1 MSFAPEATLHTWD
14 VIEYMRDATT
24 SSASS
29 DPTRR
34 ASSISQASSARSPQS
49 NATSPAPDSNL
60 AEPPSTPPEQTEEPI
75 LRSSPTNQ
83 CDLHQRKRRRRSSGI
98 PPMNF
103 NNPEDTFSSSPYSG
117 SGSSPTG
124 SDGIEEASDDD
135 GEDTMMSLDAEDA
148 AEPTIDSS
156 SSDSTGM
163 SARLEET
170 PSQAAAQAGTRCID
184 FDENGDLS
192 MEMEIAEDE
201 ITAAFKPWTK
211 KPAATPKPTRN
222 LPSFDDQ
229 ENIDPFSPAVKAKVI
244 SSLSNGLDELEQEDG
259 EDMSMDIT
267 RAVGRII
274 PQQSQSPDA
283 KGAAMDLTMPLG
295 GIQQVAPIDQDS
307 CRRGLKRRRSSMVGA
322 SQGSPAKRPVNRRS
336 SIRRRRS
343 SAEDSSLGDETM
355 DLTIAIGGIQG
366 DQSQDNTHRRSS
378 VDLSFGNETMDFTMA
393 VGGIKGITATDE
405 TSELEGSED
414 GNEDLS
420 MEFTALIGGIKGAGP
435 QPTTPVKPTTPKN
448 QTPKARSTS
457 PRKSPR
463 RPGISDTQFSQPS
476 PSPVKP
482 AKATP
487 QKSPRRPARKSLST
501 PTPEVQSTPQNQ
513 TAIEAEP
520 SPFVRKQTRSASKD
534 EPASTPKGAVNFSEQ
549 TKAFDNPIILPSI
562 SQRLGS
568 PPAVQYSPLPSAREE
583 PVVKSTTALTNS
595 IKLLSTPRKQTLTSP
610 VKRGTTPKKAATP
623 KKPPTPR
630 KTPTPRKSI
639 SPMKRVVFGNES
651 PPKEAEEQLT
661 GNEEDEEVEQIPLQ
675 DFLDMTN
682 IRFMD
687 LTTTKRRHTAVPP
700 SFHGKG
706 VSGHEGD
713 ERDDSLEDFV
723 IAAACIIPEYEMYQ
737 HVSCDL
743 SGP

>member
-29 DPTRR
+29 DATRR

-49 NATSPAPDSNL
+49 NATSPAPDSDL
-60 AEPPSTPPEQTEEPI
+60 AEPPSTPPKQTEEPV
-75 LRSSPTNQ
+75 LGSSPANQ

-117 SGSSPTG
+117 NGSSPTG

-135 GEDTMMSLDAEDA
+135 GENTMMSLNAGDA

-163 SARLEET
+163 SARLEEAL
-170 PSQAAAQAGTRCID
+170 SQAAAQAGTRCID

-192 MEMEIAEDE
+192 MEIAEDE

-222 LPSFDDQ
+222 FPSFDDQ
-229 ENIDPFSPAVKAKVI
+229 ENIDPFSPAVKAKAI
-244 SSLSNGLDELEQEDG
+244 FSLFNGLDELEQEDG

-274 PQQSQSPDA
+274 PRQSQSPDA
-283 KGAAMDLTMPLG
+283 KGATMDLTIPLG

-307 CRRGLKRRRSSMVGA
+307 RRKGLKRRRSSIVGA

-355 DLTIAIGGIQG
+355 DLTIAMGGIQ
-366 DQSQDNTHRRSS
+366 DNQSRDDTNRRSS
-378 VDLSFGNETMDFTMA
+378 VDLLFGNETMDFTMA
-393 VGGIKGITATDE
+393 VGGIKGTTATDE
-405 TSELEGSED
+405 TLELEGSED
-414 GNEDLS
+414 DNEDLS
-420 MEFTALIGGIKGAGP
+420 MEFTAAIGGIKGARP
-435 QPTTPVKPTTPKN
+435 QPTTPVKLTTPKN
-448 QTPKARSTS
+448 QTSKTRSAS
-457 PRKSPR
+457 PRKSPG
-463 RPGISDTQFSQPS
+463 RPGILDIQFSQLS

-487 QKSPRRPARKSLST
+487 QKSPRRPARKSLTT

-513 TAIEAEP
+513 TVIEAEP

-549 TKAFDNPIILPSI
+549 TKAFDDPIILPSI

-568 PPAVQYSPLPSAREE
+568 PPTVQYSPLPSAREG

-623 KKPPTPR
+623 KKPPTPKR
-630 KTPTPRKSI
+630 TPTPRKSI
-639 SPMKRVVFGNES
+639 SPKKRVAFGNES
-651 PPKEAEEQLT
+651 PSKGAEEQLT

-706 VSGHEGD
+706 VSGHESEEKDG
-713 ERDDSLEDFV
+713 SLEDFV

>member
-34 ASSISQASSARSPQS
+34 ASSILQASSARSPQL
-49 NATSPAPDSNL
+49 NATSPAPNSDP
-60 AEPPSTPPEQTEEPI
+60 AESPSTPPEQIEE
-75 LRSSPTNQ
+75 LVLGSSPANQ
-83 CDLHQRKRRRRSSGI
+83 HDVHQRNPGRQSSGI

-103 NNPEDTFSSSPYSG
+103 NNPEDAFSSSPYSG

-124 SDGIEEASDDD
+124 SDGIEEASDDN
-135 GEDTMMSLDAEDA
+135 GEDTMSLNARDAIEH
-148 AEPTIDSS
+148 TIGSS
-156 SSDSTGM
+156 SSDSTGT
-163 SARLEET
+163 SARIEEALR
-170 PSQAAAQAGTRCID
+170 QAAAQAGTRGIE
-184 FDENGDLS
+184 FDENSDIS
-192 MEMEIAEDE
+192 MEIAEDE
-201 ITAAFKPWTK
+201 ITASFKPWTK
-211 KPAATPKPTRN
+211 KPAAMPKPTRN
-222 LPSFDDQ
+222 LASFDNQ
-229 ENIDPFSPAVKAKVI
+229 ENIDPFSPAVKAKAI
-244 SSLSNGLDELEQEDG
+244 SSLSNSLGELEQEDG

-267 RAVGRII
+267 HAVGRII

-283 KGAAMDLTMPLG
+283 EQATMDLTMPLG

-307 CRRGLKRRRSSMVGA
+307 RHKGLKRRRSSMVGE

-366 DQSQDNTHRRSS
+366 NQSQDDTDRRSG
-378 VDLSFGNETMDFTMA
+378 VDLSFADETMDFTTA
-393 VGGIKGITATDE
+393 IGGIKGITATDE
-405 TSELEGSED
+405 TPELEEGED
-414 GNEDLS
+414 DNEDLS
-420 MEFTALIGGIKGAGP
+420 MEFTAVIGGIKGAGP
-435 QPTTPVKPTTPKN
+435 QPTTPVKPIAPKN
-448 QTPKARSTS
+448 QTPKARSAS
-457 PRKSPR
+457 PRKSPG
-463 RPGISDTQFSQPS
+463 RPGISDIQFPQPS

-487 QKSPRRPARKSLST
+487 QKSPRRPARKSLPT

-513 TAIEAEP
+513 TVIEAEP
-520 SPFVRKQTRSASKD
+520 SPLVRKQTHSVSKKN
-534 EPASTPKGAVNFSEQ
+534 EPASTPKGAMNFGEQ
-549 TKAFDNPIILPSI
+549 TKAFDDPIILPSI
-562 SQRLGS
+562 TQRLGS
-568 PPAVQYSPLPSAREE
+568 PPTVQYSPLPSVREE

-595 IKLLSTPRKQTLTSP
+595 IKLLSTPRKHTLTSP

-623 KKPPTPR
+623 KK
-630 KTPTPRKSI
+630 TPTPKETPTARKSI
-639 SPMKRVVFGNES
+639 SPKKRVVFGNES
-651 PPKEAEEQLT
+651 PSKEAKEQLSE
-661 GNEEDEEVEQIPLQ
+661 NEEDEEVEQIPLQ

-706 VSGHEGD
+706 FSGHECD
-713 ERDDSLEDFV
+713 EKDDSLEDFV
-723 IAAACIIPEYEMYQ
+723 IAAACTIPEYEMYQ

-743 SGP
+743 SGL